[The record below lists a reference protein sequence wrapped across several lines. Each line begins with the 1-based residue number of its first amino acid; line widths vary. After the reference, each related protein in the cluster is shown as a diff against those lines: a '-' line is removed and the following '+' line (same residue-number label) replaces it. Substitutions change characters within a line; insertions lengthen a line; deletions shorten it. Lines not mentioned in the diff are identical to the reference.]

1 MLVRYPV
8 SIPLPPH
15 RTIHPLNRSNL
26 HTPTLIEARMTP
38 HPADEDED
46 ETPEYPLPSPTNPLN
61 PDLIESNP
69 DGEPDIG
76 ALPDNDNDN
85 DNDSEQPEPG

>member
-1 MLVRYPV
+1 MLVRYPFPAIV
-8 SIPLPPH
+8 LSH
-15 RTIHPLNRSNL
+15 RTIHPYNRSNL
-26 HTPTLIEARMTP
+26 HAPTLIEVRMNP
-38 HPADEDED
+38 DPAGED

-76 ALPDNDNDN
+76 ALPDNDND
-85 DNDSEQPEPG
+85 SEQSEPG